1 MLWVNR
7 VYVDTEIN
15 GQSHGRAFY
24 LILINAKYTPSALR
38 ATRYWKPENAVQN
51 AVLFTANCKMLDMA
65 VWWSAPAI
73 FTLLFPSQVS
83 DEKEMLLF
91 SQLCENPSL
100 SKLLLCSLDEA
111 IDFQT
116 AQTAEFH
123 FITLTSLN
131 TVEEGAPS
139 SPLYSSLMWHCPS
152 AAEQELWN
160 TNSKWKGAF
169 FSSFKQRES

>member
-51 AVLFTANCKMLDMA
+51 AVLFTVNCKMLDMA

-111 IDFQT
+111 IDFQGSLCSNCRIS
-116 AQTAEFH
+116 FH
-123 FITLTSLN
+123 NINKSKHSWGGGSL
-131 TVEEGAPS
+131 V
-139 SPLYSSLMWHCPS
+139 SPLL
-152 AAEQELWN
+152 
-160 TNSKWKGAF
+160 
-169 FSSFKQRES
+169 FSYVTLPICSRAGTLEYK